1 MGAVL
6 ALITEILSMAPQ
18 IASAGISI
26 AGIISKAQAVLAANA
41 APDDP
46 TWAALDQ
53 QVKDLQAQLA
63 TGDVASGTVTS

>member
-1 MGAVL
+1 MPAIL
-6 ALITEILSMAPQ
+6 ALIAEVMSMVPQMVQAGLS
-18 IASAGISI
+18 IVGIVQ
-26 AGIISKAQAVLAANA
+26 KAQDVLAANA